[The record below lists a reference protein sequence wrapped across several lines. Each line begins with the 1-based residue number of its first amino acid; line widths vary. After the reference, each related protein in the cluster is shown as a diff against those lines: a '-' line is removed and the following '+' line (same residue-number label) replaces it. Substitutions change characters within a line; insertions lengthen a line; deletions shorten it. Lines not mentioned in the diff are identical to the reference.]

1 MTVAKRSLKKREEN
15 LEENPIIVFLEE
27 EEYEPLV
34 KLDKTKQNKSEYELL
49 KIYKGTKRLIPK
61 ERALAQWSHHG
72 SVIKAHDTIVK
83 SEFGYNYFEKNVTIN
98 STVKKFD
105 RFFFLIQQFAY
116 VIKKE
121 QQLLC
126 LIHAYVFM
134 SQKYT
139 SMERTKENSMYM
151 VTRKIL
157 LRRWMYLV
165 KSRTDKLLVIENILL
180 KEESVRSKK
189 QKHLFWGNDI
199 APTHK
204 EKMLLFHLFLKHL
217 SNARIL
223 HIEKTYQSPKSY
235 SEKWHAMIIQYEKML
250 RGIE

>member
-1 MTVAKRSLKKREEN
+1 MEVIKRSLKNEN
-15 LEENPIIVFLEE
+15 LENNPVISFLIEE
-27 EEYEPLV
+27 GYEPLMKMEV
-34 KLDKTKQNKSEYELL
+34 SKQSKSEFELL
-49 KIYKGTKRLIPK
+49 KIYKEAKNLVKK
-61 ERALAQWSHHG
+61 ERTLAQWSHHA
-72 SVIKAHDTIVK
+72 SVIKAHNIIKK
-83 SEFGYNYFEKNVTIN
+83 SKFGYNYFEKNVTVN
-98 STVKKFD
+98 SNVTKFD
-105 RFFFLIQQFAY
+105 RLFLLIQQFAY

-121 QQLLC
+121 QQLLL

-139 SMERTKENSMYM
+139 SMERTKEGSMYM

-165 KSRTDKLLVIENILL
+165 KSRADKLLLIENILL

-204 EKMLLFHLFLKHL
+204 EKMLLFHLKLKHL
-217 SNARIL
+217 SDVKIL
-223 HIEKTYQSPKSY
+223 HIEKTYLSPQSY
-235 SEKWHAMIIQYEKML
+235 SEKWHSMIIKYEKML